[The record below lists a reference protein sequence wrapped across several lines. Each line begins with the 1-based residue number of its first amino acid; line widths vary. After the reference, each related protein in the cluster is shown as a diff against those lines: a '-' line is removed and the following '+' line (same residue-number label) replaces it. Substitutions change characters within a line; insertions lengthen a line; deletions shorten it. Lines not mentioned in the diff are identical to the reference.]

1 MEIAKLILANQTILR
16 LGIAFEIAG
25 ARVRVHEHLQR
36 NNDKLRQKRSKG
48 DDGEKWNI

>member
-1 MEIAKLILANQTILR
+1 MEIAKLVLANQTILR

-36 NNDKLRQKRSKG
+36 NNDKLRQKRIKG
-48 DDGEKWNI
+48 DEQDE